1 MNRYTVAVCD
11 DAPRQR
17 EQLAALVQRWAAH
30 SGREVRTE
38 LFADAAAYLFCH
50 EESAAVDILL
60 LDIEMPGMNGVELAR
75 TVREKDSAV
84 QLVFITGYM
93 EYLAEGYDVEA
104 LHYLL
109 KPVEEEKLFAVLER
123 AAQRLAERRRSLLVT
138 TAGETLRL
146 PLHEIRFIEVQ
157 GNYVTLHAESPHTL
171 RTTLKELAPQLDAA
185 FFRTHRAFIVNL
197 RFVRRATKTQVF
209 LKDGTQVPLAR
220 GQYDALARAL
230 IAYF

>member
-1 MNRYTVAVCD
+1 MMNVKEAFEKIEKRFLEAGVDSPAFEVSVLMED
-11 DAPRQR
+11 LLGLPRNP
-17 EQLAALVQRWAAH
+17 
-30 SGREVRTE
+30 E
-38 LFADAAAYLFCH
+38 L
-50 EESAAVDILL
+50 SV
-60 LDIEMPGMNGVELAR
+60 P
-75 TVREKDSAV
+75 EKEISS
-84 QLVFITGYM
+84 
-93 EYLAEGYDVEA
+93 
-104 LHYLL
+104 
-109 KPVEEEKLFAVLER
+109 KEEEKLFAVLER

-171 RTTLKELAPQLDAA
+171 RTTLKELTPQLDAA